1 MDSNLLIL
9 TKSLSVGVVIRLPC
23 KGNVMIHGVYVK
35 SRPKGV
41 WHLVSVAISVEAANY
56 EKTEVL
62 NQARAEGNE
71 KAEAAVQLFE
81 SAFFVPEYLHEIK
94 EQKLMYN

>member
-1 MDSNLLIL
+1 
-9 TKSLSVGVVIRLPC
+9 VGAVIPSPY
-23 KGNVMIHGVYVK
+23 KGNTMIHGVYVK

-41 WHLVSVAISVEAANY
+41 WHLVSVAISAEAASY
-56 EKTEVL
+56 EQKEVL
-62 NQARAEGNE
+62 NQAIKDGNE

-81 SAFFVPEYLHEIK
+81 SAFFIPEYLYEIK

>member
-1 MDSNLLIL
+1 MKNQN
-9 TKSLSVGVVIRLPC
+9 VVVVIPSPY
-23 KGNVMIHGVYVK
+23 KENTMIHGVYVK
-35 SRPKGV
+35 TRPKGV
-41 WHLVSVAISVEAANY
+41 WHLVSVAMSVEAANY

-62 NQARAEGNE
+62 NQAIKDGNE

-81 SAFFVPEYLHEIK
+81 SAFFIPEYLHEIK